1 MKRMFMIL
9 VLGLLL
15 SLPAI
20 AQDLDQAK
28 LAVPNATNSIGVTP
42 VPTPFSLLDLS
53 RIKWSHSYSVSFFS
67 GGGQSG
73 QLGVA
78 STSAYYEFNDKLSL
92 QVNLGILHNPGAI
105 WGDKN
110 NNDATL
116 LPGFRL
122 DYRPADNVF
131 MSIEFQRVAGGMYPY
146 GYGFDRYSGYY
157 PYYRY

>member
-1 MKRMFMIL
+1 MKRIATL
-9 VLGLLL
+9 LLLGLALC
-15 SLPAI
+15 LPAT

-28 LAVPNATNSIGVTP
+28 LAEPNATNSIGVTP

-78 STSAYYEFNDKLSL
+78 STSMFYEFNDKLSL
-92 QVNLGILHNPGAI
+92 QVNLGILHNPGAL

-110 NNDATL
+110 NNNATL

-122 DYRPADNVF
+122 DYRPTDNVF
-131 MSIEFQRVAGGMYPY
+131 MSVEYQQVAGGMYPY
-146 GYGFDRYSGYY
+146 GFGRYSRYY